1 MNTLNLISFQR
12 PTDAVRRD
20 GWVGGWVGE
29 VVRPE
34 MGGEPI
40 CSCVKINFSLL
51 FKDVRVALV

>member
-12 PTDAVRRD
+12 PTDAVRR
-20 GWVGGWVGE
+20 GWWVGE

-40 CSCVKINFSLL
+40 GSCVKINFSLL

>member
-12 PTDAVRRD
+12 LTDAVRRD
-20 GWVGGWVGE
+20 GWVGE

-40 CSCVKINFSLL
+40 CSCVKINFFLL